1 MVGTLDVQLFGQGFP
16 RFGRMGQTL
25 DFRKRVGVFSVF
37 SQGPLNHKE
46 CGFLILQLFLIGPSQ
61 LMQHRQA
68 IFLVL
73 QMVHSTQEHPG

>member
-1 MVGTLDVQLFGQGFP
+1 MGTLDVQLSAKASHASVAWA
-16 RFGRMGQTL
+16 
-25 DFRKRVGVFSVF
+25 KRSISVRGVFSVF